1 MLIETYK
8 KIKIDNSDLQQFSM
22 PLSLRYMKELGQA
35 GIDWHKLH
43 LIDLT
48 SLIYSLRIDLA
59 KQKMEMDKQKKLS
72 ERGIGSV
79 SKATEADFDAL

>member
-1 MLIETYK
+1 
-8 KIKIDNSDLQQFSM
+8 M
-22 PLSLRYMKELGQA
+22 PLSLRYLKEIGQA
-35 GIDWHKLH
+35 GIDWKELH

-59 KQKMEMDKQKKLS
+59 RQKLEMDKQKKLS

-79 SKATEADFDAL
+79 TKATEADFDSL